1 MTETEFVLDASALL
15 AMLQSEPGNTRF
27 LEILDR
33 CTMHTANVA
42 EVIGKLVRC
51 GLPLERAEA
60 LLAELHLRMEPSLN
74 EAGKCGG
81 LLGTRRDLGLSLG
94 DCVCL
99 TTAACAGAVAVTAD
113 RRWKEL
119 DGYELGAARV
129 RVEVLR

>member
-1 MTETEFVLDASALL
+1 LTETKFVLDASALL
-15 AMLQSEPGNTRF
+15 AMLQIEPGNTRV

-33 CTMHTANVA
+33 CTMHTVNLA

-60 LLAELHLRMEPSLN
+60 LLAELHLKMEPSLN
-74 EAGKCGG
+74 DAGKCGG

-113 RRWKEL
+113 RRSKEL
-119 DGYELGAARV
+119 DGYELGEARV

>member
-1 MTETEFVLDASALL
+1 LTETAFVLDASALL
-15 AMLQSEPGNTRF
+15 AMLQSEPGNARV
-27 LEILDR
+27 LEILDH
-33 CTMHTANVA
+33 CAMHTVNLA

-60 LLAELHLRMEPSLN
+60 LLGELHLRMEPRLD

-113 RRWKEL
+113 RQWKEL
-119 DGYELGAARV
+119 DGYELGEARI